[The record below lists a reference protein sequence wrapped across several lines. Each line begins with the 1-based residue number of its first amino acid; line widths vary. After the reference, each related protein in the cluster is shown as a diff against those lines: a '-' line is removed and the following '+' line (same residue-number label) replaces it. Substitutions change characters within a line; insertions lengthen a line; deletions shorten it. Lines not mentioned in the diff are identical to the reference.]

1 MIELPFDEDIDIRM
15 LENVFDDMTNSYKI
29 FWFLGVFEE
38 VIANKKII
46 SFKEVVARM
55 IAKAWYPLLNYNLNF
70 GSQDQ
75 MSKNIKK
82 IFNEYIKDKEISKF
96 QLYKELCSTEN
107 KELEKIMKEFYKYVP
122 YRLLR
127 GFYKNELRGV
137 KDGIINKSIE
147 ELAKNDSR
155 VFYRINSEKKQ
166 IYINENWYKYICENQ
181 NIIRGWANY
190 NLILFLQNKNP
201 SVPAIP
207 LKLEPPIERNL
218 VNAKKYWNNVIK
230 NIRIKEIYTGE
241 YFTEEKYKENGPL
254 SIDHFLPWSFVGH
267 DELWNLVPTFR
278 NINSSKSDSLP
289 RYDIYIED
297 FSEVQFQ
304 GIDFIR
310 KQRES
315 RKYIEEYLSIDKT
328 LDIKAIMNVNSELNK
343 DKFIHDLKAMINPLY
358 QIAYN
363 QGFHEWTYNISNKD
377 IIRLDKKVE
386 KCNIIGSNLNGK
398 SKQCT

>member
-38 VIANKKII
+38 IINNKNII

-55 IAKAWYPLLNYNLNF
+55 IVKAWYPLLNYNLNF
-70 GSQDQ
+70 GPQDQ
-75 MSKNIKK
+75 MSKNINK
-82 IFNEYIKDKEISKF
+82 IFNEHIKEKYISKF
-96 QLYKELCSTEN
+96 QLYKILCDTNN
-107 KELEKIMKEFYKYVP
+107 KELEKIMKEFYRYVP

-137 KDGIINKSIE
+137 KDGIINKCVE
-147 ELAKNDSR
+147 ELANGDLK
-155 VFYRINSEKKQ
+155 VFYRINTKETL
-166 IYINENWYKYICENQ
+166 IYINKNWYNYIRKNQ

-207 LKLEPPIERNL
+207 LKLEPPIERDL
-218 VNAKKYWNNVIK
+218 TNAKKYWNMVIK
-230 NIRIKEIYTGE
+230 NNRIKDIYTGE
-241 YFTEEKYKENGPL
+241 YFSKEKYEENGPL

-278 NINSSKSDSLP
+278 NVNSSKSNSLP
-289 RYDIYIED
+289 TYDIYID
-297 FSEVQFQ
+297 NFSEIQFQ
-304 GIDFIR
+304 ALNFMR
-310 KQRES
+310 TQKES
-315 RKYIEEYLSIDKT
+315 KKYIQEYLSIDKS
-328 LDIKAIMNVNSELNK
+328 LDLKSIMNVSCELNK
-343 DKFIHDLKAMINPLY
+343 DKFIHDLKMMINPLY

-363 QGFHEWTYNISNKD
+363 QGFNEWSYNINYKD
-377 IIRLDKKVE
+377 IIIFDE
-386 KCNIIGSNLNGK
+386 NINNNIIRK
-398 SKQCT
+398 